1 MNILQNLKFVRK
13 IQFGF
18 ALLGAIA
25 SIVLVINLW
34 KLLEVSGMKDQIYQ
48 DYIIPQEKVY
58 NIYAD
63 VQVLQTILNQMT
75 HKEYAGEFNSSLQ
88 EFEQIKARIDKSI
101 DALLKSELRDDVK
114 ANVKQI
120 KAMWAKYKSEAADAT
135 LSAVMI
141 QEYEM
146 AADIAITS
154 GKEFGGKL
162 VKKFSEVKNGLS
174 KKSEVLNASVDSSI
188 RSALIFTFAGAVGG
202 TAVLIFSIFFLAPA
216 ITKPINYLKGIVKE
230 FSLGNYDVEIENNS
244 KDEIGEL
251 TNLFAILKTA
261 QQEKIHAAQKIADG
275 ITEKVNPASDKDL
288 LAFAF
293 NKEIENI
300 DLLLEE
306 FKMLVAAN
314 QAGNLEI
321 RGEAEKFS
329 GGWQEIIQ
337 GANSIMEAFI
347 KPINEAARVLD
358 VMAKGDFTAKMEGE
372 YRGTYQIIKNNIN
385 QVNLS
390 LNTALNEVTETVSST
405 ATAANQISASTEEMA
420 AGAHE
425 QSSQT
430 GEIAAA
436 IEQMTK
442 TIIETTRNASQ
453 AASNAKKAGEIAASG
468 GKTVEDT
475 VNGIIRIAD
484 VVNKSSDTVKQLGKN
499 SDQIGEIIQVIDDI
513 ADQTNLLAL
522 NAAIEAAR
530 AGEQGRGFAVVAD
543 EVRKLAERTTKA
555 TKEIAD
561 MINQIQNDTS
571 DAVIQMK
578 YGTEEVEKGKEL
590 ARKAGESLKDII
602 NASVSV
608 VDDINQVASASEE
621 QSATADQISK
631 NIESISNVTNESSAG
646 IQQIA
651 RAAEDLNRLTD
662 GLQNL
667 IGMFKLNDNS
677 ISGYSVQQSGKILEY
692 EH

>member
-1 MNILQNLKFVRK
+1 MLNNIRIGKKLTIAFALSIISLIIVIVISFIGTSKVSDDLDNISGDKFPKIVWAHKISDQINVNARVLRNIIIASDQETFNKEMKRLNETAVTVARLIDSLKSAANSDEEHNVINELEKVRTQIYLPSKDKFIAEINAGNKNLASAMLFNEMRTSQQAYFNAVDALVQFEENQMEIAGVNADDTVSMQNLLMTF
-13 IQFGF
+13 I
-18 ALLGAIA
+18 GAI
-25 SIVLVINLW
+25 SIALVLFLSFLITR
-34 KLLEVSGMKDQIYQ
+34 
-48 DYIIPQEKVY
+48 
-58 NIYAD
+58 NIVAPI
-63 VQVLQTILNQMT
+63 VILN
-75 HKEYAGEFNSSLQ
+75 
-88 EFEQIKARIDKSI
+88 
-101 DALLKSELRDDVK
+101 DAALKVASGDL
-114 ANVKQI
+114 NV
-120 KAMWAKYKSEAADAT
+120 S
-135 LSAVMI
+135 
-141 QEYEM
+141 
-146 AADIAITS
+146 
-154 GKEFGGKL
+154 
-162 VKKFSEVKNGLS
+162 
-174 KKSEVLNASVDSSI
+174 
-188 RSALIFTFAGAVGG
+188 
-202 TAVLIFSIFFLAPA
+202 
-216 ITKPINYLKGIVKE
+216 
-230 FSLGNYDVEIENNS
+230 VEINR
-244 KDEIGEL
+244 KDEIGILSGSFKNMMQNIKDSNEKL
-251 TNLFAILKTA
+251 VLERNSIAKKVEEAVHESEEQKSYLSENVNRILKEMDRFAEGDLT
-261 QQEKIHAAQKIADG
+261 
-275 ITEKVNPASDKDL
+275 VNLETHDKGDIGRL
-288 LAFAF
+288 F
-293 NKEIENI
+293 NGFNR
-300 DLLLEE
+300 
-306 FKMLVAAN
+306 AAN
-314 QAGNLEI
+314 NIRNLV
-321 RGEAEKFS
+321 RKLTEAV
-329 GGWQEIIQ
+329 Q
-337 GANSIMEAFI
+337 
-347 KPINEAARVLD
+347 
-358 VMAKGDFTAKMEGE
+358 
-372 YRGTYQIIKNNIN
+372 
-385 QVNLS
+385 
-390 LNTALNEVTETVSST
+390 
-405 ATAANQISASTEEMA
+405 ATASSSSEISSSTEEMA

-561 MINQIQNDTS
+561 MIKQIQNDTS

-608 VDDINQVASASEE
+608 VDDVNQVASASEE